1 MAKTSNNKHFNTKK
15 QTKSIMAILFKTAQS
30 QLATKEG
37 NKPYYPR
44 IIRVNTVETSQIA
57 KEISQRSAL
66 STGDVKS
73 VIDNLID
80 VIAIHLHSSEH
91 VSLKGLGTFRM
102 AATSRGRGVTNTKDV
117 STKQISLTVKFKPS
131 ITRKPDRT
139 LATKAMTECAECI
152 LIDK

>member
-80 VIAIHLHSSEH
+80 VITIHLHYSEH
-91 VSLKGLGTFRM
+91 VTE
-102 AATSRGRGVTNTKDV
+102 
-117 STKQISLTVKFKPS
+117 
-131 ITRKPDRT
+131 RK
-139 LATKAMTECAECI
+139 CVV
-152 LIDK
+152 